1 MSALEQI
8 RGIDFGRPIR
18 AVRWFGDTVSHR
30 IDMRTVSV
38 CLMLLAIAL
47 AVALVTL
54 ASGEYQVPL
63 PDVLRA
69 LLGQAE
75 GRIHMV
81 VVEWRLPRTAL
92 ALMLGAAL
100 GMGGAI
106 FQSLT
111 RNPLGS
117 PDIIGFDAGAYTG
130 ALVVIIVLQGGYYA
144 IAGGALAGGLCT
156 ALLVYVL
163 AYSRG
168 VQGFRLIIVGIGV
181 SAMLT
186 SLNTWMLLRAKLAV
200 AMAAAVWGTGS
211 LNGLGLEQLGYAA
224 MALAIWGAGT
234 LNGLGLDRLG
244 PAALILAILIP
255 LALLLSRP
263 MAQLELGDDAARA
276 LGVDA
281 ERTRLALLVLGVAL
295 TATVIA
301 TAGPIGFVALSAP
314 QLARRLT
321 GSAGVAMLPAAAMG
335 ALLLAAAD
343 YLAQRAFA
351 PTQIP
356 VGIVTVSLG
365 GVYFVWLLLR
375 EARRQ

>member
-1 MSALEQI
+1 MSLIEQSKP
-8 RGIDFGRPIR
+8 IDFGRPVRAIR
-18 AVRWFGDTVSHR
+18 LFGDALSHR
-30 IDMRTVSV
+30 VDVRTVTV
-38 CLMLLAIAL
+38 CLVLLALALAIAL
-47 AVALVTL
+47 ITL

-63 PDVLRA
+63 PDVVGA
-69 LLGQAE
+69 LFGQAE
-75 GRIHMV
+75 GRVHMV

-92 ALMLGAAL
+92 ALVLGAAL
-100 GMGGAI
+100 GIGGAI

-117 PDIIGFDAGAYTG
+117 PDVIGFDAGAYTG
-130 ALVVIIVLQGGYYA
+130 ALVIIILMQGGYYLV
-144 IAGGALAGGLCT
+144 AGGALLGGLLT
-156 ALLVYVL
+156 ALLVYFL

-181 SAMLT
+181 SAMLN
-186 SLNTWMLLRAKLAV
+186 SLNTWMLLRAKLEV
-200 AMAAAVWGTGS
+200 AMAAA
-211 LNGLGLEQLGYAA
+211 
-224 MALAIWGAGT
+224 IWGAGS

-244 PAALILAILIP
+244 PATLVLAVLIP
-255 LALLLSRP
+255 LALLMSRP

-276 LGVDA
+276 LGVNA

-295 TATVIA
+295 TATVTA
-301 TAGPIGFVALSAP
+301 TAGPIGFVALAAP
-314 QLARRLT
+314 QLARRIT

-351 PTQIP
+351 PTQLP

>member
-1 MSALEQI
+1 MTMLEPQS
-8 RGIDFGRPIR
+8 GIDFGRPIR
-18 AVRWFGDTVSHR
+18 AVRLFGDAVSHR
-30 IDMRTVSV
+30 VDLKTVTV
-38 CLMLLAIAL
+38 CLILLAIAL
-47 AVALVTL
+47 VIALVTL

-63 PDVLRA
+63 PDVVRA

-75 GRIHMV
+75 GRVHMV

-92 ALMLGAAL
+92 ALILGAAL
-100 GMGGAI
+100 GISGAI

-117 PDIIGFDAGAYTG
+117 PDVIGFDAGAYSG
-130 ALVVIIVLQGGYYA
+130 ALVVIILMQGGYYM
-144 IAGGALAGGLCT
+144 IAGGALVGGLVT
-156 ALLVYVL
+156 ALLVYFL

-181 SAMLT
+181 SAMLN
-186 SLNTWMLLRAKLAV
+186 SLNTWMLLRAKLEV
-200 AMAAAVWGTGS
+200 AMAAA
-211 LNGLGLEQLGYAA
+211 
-224 MALAIWGAGT
+224 IWGAGS

-244 PAALILAILIP
+244 PATLVLLILIP
-255 LALLLSRP
+255 LALAMARP
-263 MAQLELGDDAARA
+263 MGQLELGDDAARA
-276 LGVDA
+276 LGVRA
-281 ERTRLALLVLGVAL
+281 EPTRLGLLVLGVAL
-295 TATVIA
+295 TATVTA
-301 TAGPIGFVALSAP
+301 TAGPIGFIALAAP
-314 QLARRLT
+314 QLARRVT
-321 GSAGVAMLPAAAMG
+321 GSAGVAMLPSAAMG

-351 PTQIP
+351 PTQLP